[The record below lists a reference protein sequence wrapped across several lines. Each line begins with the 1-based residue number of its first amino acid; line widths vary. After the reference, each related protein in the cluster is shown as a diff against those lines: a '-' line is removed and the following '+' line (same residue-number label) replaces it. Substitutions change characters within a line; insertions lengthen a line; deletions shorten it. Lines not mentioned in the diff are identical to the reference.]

1 MWSFSL
7 MWNFSVPFKLS
18 SILALSTAVFCSSS
32 ALFAHEAFIQPSE
45 ATVTPLSPESHRL
58 STIVPSE
65 EFLQED
71 VLELLRLANEATA
84 AEDYQRARQIYEQLI
99 TVHPELGLARMA
111 RFLKLINSPE
121 VDTFGDSL
129 LNREDV
135 PLVARAKALIAL
147 QKTLLAVKIL
157 EDAAAKNPLTLDE
170 SISLSTAYRRLNR
183 FAESDSLIVSLLP
196 QATPA
201 DRTVL
206 ADHFFTR
213 LGEPIPTELTLLLPA
228 LDLGYTQL
236 SNSLPKNREFLDAL
250 LFSVQHGESYFTFRK
265 QLMESRPI
273 LGPVSLHLLYR
284 LYLQEGLFDEAEA
297 LLAGADLD
305 PSANSYHALLIQ
317 ERIDYL
323 VQSGRGEQADA
334 LRPLL
339 PTNGDLSAGNRW
351 ETFVRLVIEG
361 DFDRA
366 KEAYPT
372 PEEIS
377 ANSSVPFLR
386 ALIIYSANQDDI
398 SSTLRYY
405 HRLPSNTTR
414 AQRVELHEKIFSHLT
429 DTVQH
434 LMIEQS
440 IRELFAFD
448 SAKRIELGFEGGHVN
463 PMLWLLASEAALQ
476 TRLKPNEFEAWYQY
490 VQARP
495 DDLEELQAL
504 ATQAQAIALEL
515 HAAPEED
522 LVKFQIPILERERF
536 YNLAEQALQQLI
548 RSQPYAPEPLQLLI
562 QLYTGTEQPEK
573 ARAVPQL
580 IAADTTNIRLLKNAG
595 LVLSLEGYPE
605 DALTY
610 YDKALTL
617 APGQPDIRT
626 NRAAALTR
634 LGRWDEAIAEY
645 KDILENGFQ
654 GISWHGHEY
663 VLRLYSTAETLGK
676 IPEMEVYFEK
686 VARDTSI
693 PWRLEICDN
702 LAALYLKLGN
712 LNAAENYARL
722 ILEETTDP
730 ELRLKV
736 WEKLIAEARQSEPER
751 VQSYLLEALEDL
763 KSHPKEYGILTL
775 SKARQLSD
783 SGELEQAL
791 TMLVNLA
798 TTHQTAEAYEA
809 YFYAAL
815 ICQQNGDTELA
826 RSYYQK
832 FLETPSVNFLLRRTA
847 EKELTTLPE

>member
-1 MWSFSL
+1 MRNSSVPL
-7 MWNFSVPFKLS
+7 LLSSVLAFSVSAFFPLS
-18 SILALSTAVFCSSS
+18 LVE
-32 ALFAHEAFIQPSE
+32 AHEAFVQTDE
-45 ATVTPLSPESHRL
+45 APVAPLSPESHRL
-58 STIVPSE
+58 SSIAPNA

-84 AEDYQRARQIYEQLI
+84 AQDFQRARQIYEQLI
-99 TVHPELGLARMA
+99 LVQPELGLSRMA
-111 RFLKLINSPE
+111 RFFKLINSPE
-121 VDTFGDSL
+121 VNTFGDSL

-147 QKTLLAVKIL
+147 RKPLLAVKIL
-157 EDAAAKNPLTLDE
+157 EDAAAKNPLTLEE
-170 SISLSTAYRRLNR
+170 SLSLSTAYRRLNR
-183 FAESDSLIVSLLP
+183 FAESDSLIISLLP
-196 QATPA
+196 QATST
-201 DRTVL
+201 DRAVL

-213 LGEPIPTELTLLLPA
+213 LGEPIPTEMQLLIPA
-228 LDLGYTQL
+228 LDLGYSQL
-236 SNSLPKNREFLDAL
+236 STSLSKNREFLDAM
-250 LFSVQHGESYFTFRK
+250 LFSIQHGDSYFSFRS
-265 QLMESRPI
+265 QLIESRPN

-284 LYLQEGLFDEAEA
+284 LYLQEGLFDDAET
-297 LLAGADLD
+297 LLASAELD
-305 PSANSYHALLIQ
+305 PVAHPYHTLLLQ
-317 ERIDYL
+317 EYIDYL
-323 VQSGRGEQADA
+323 VQSSRGEQADA
-334 LRPLL
+334 LRHLL
-339 PTNGDLSAGNRW
+339 PNDGDRPIGNRW
-351 ETFVRLVIEG
+351 ETFVRMVIEG

-366 KEAYPT
+366 REAYPT

-386 ALIIYSANQDDI
+386 ALIIYAANQDDI
-398 SSTLRYY
+398 PSTIRFY

-440 IRELFAFD
+440 IRELFTFD

-463 PMLWLLASEAALQ
+463 PILWLLASEAALQ

-504 ATQAQAIALEL
+504 ATQAQAIAVEL

-522 LVKFQIPILERERF
+522 LLQFQIPILERQRF

-562 QLYTGTEQPEK
+562 QLYTGTEQPDK

-610 YDKALTL
+610 YDKAISL

-645 KDILENGFQ
+645 KDILEHGFQ

-663 VLRLYSTAETLGK
+663 VLRLYSTAETLGT
-676 IPEMEVYFEK
+676 IPEMEEYFEK

-736 WEKLIAEARQSEPER
+736 WEKLIAEARQSQSER
-751 VQSYLLEALEDL
+751 VESYLVEALEDL
-763 KSHPKEYGILTL
+763 KSHPKELGILTL

-783 SGELEQAL
+783 SGETEQAL
-791 TMLVNLA
+791 SMLLNFA
-798 TTHQTAEAYEA
+798 TTQTTAEAYEA

-815 ICQQNGDTELA
+815 ICQQDGDTELA
-826 RSYYQK
+826 RSYYQRY
-832 FLETPSVNFLLRRTA
+832 LETPSVNFLLRRTA
-847 EKELTTLPE
+847 EKELTAVPE